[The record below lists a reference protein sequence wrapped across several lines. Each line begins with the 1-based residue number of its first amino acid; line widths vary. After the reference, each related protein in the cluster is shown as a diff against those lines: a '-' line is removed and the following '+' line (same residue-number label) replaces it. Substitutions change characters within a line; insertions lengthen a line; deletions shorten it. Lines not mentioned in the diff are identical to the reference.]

1 MKRKLP
7 VLNKMNDKEIKYE
20 ISKILTKISKKKI
33 NKKKF
38 LQNFDYFE
46 EGYVD
51 SLNIL
56 KFLFEIENKYKI
68 NFINKELSNSK
79 IKKIDNLV
87 KIIKKKIS
95 K

>member
-1 MKRKLP
+1 
-7 VLNKMNDKEIKYE
+7 MNDNEIKHQ
-20 ISKILTKISKKKI
+20 IAKILTKISKKKI
-33 NKKKF
+33 NKKKLF
-38 LQNFDYFE
+38 LNFDYFE
-46 EGYVD
+46 DGYVD

-68 NFINKELSNSK
+68 NFTNKELSYSK

-87 KIIKKKIS
+87 KIIKKKIN

>member
-1 MKRKLP
+1 
-7 VLNKMNDKEIKYE
+7 MNDKEIKYE